1 MLHDILHH
9 LEPKQRWGHAKLL
22 AHLAATDGKIS
33 RDELAFFEQRLGASL
48 LSPER
53 KEQLRELFSSFPA
66 DTPLLDE
73 LRLGVDR
80 CRQQTWDESWLK
92 HARAGLLGLGAT

>member
-1 MLHDILHH
+1 MDMFGAGLPVCALNYG
-9 LEPKQRWGHAKLL
+9 PCL
-22 AHLAATDGKIS
+22 AEQVQHRVNGLVFDSPA
-33 RDELAFFEQRLGASL
+33 EL
-48 LSPER
+48 